1 MIRNFIDIFL
11 DKKTIIPIKLYENKE
26 TCDYQKEVCQIGD
39 NESLI
44 VPKWQYETQKVKIY
58 VKGIEKVSQV
68 IDNFESYADTS
79 ALKSVWKTNSTFVDL
94 ELIGVGGSKMMKMKL
109 KKSVSKDSVIYRSY
123 SPAVDWS
130 NFDGI
135 KMKFLQSDFESSF
148 SFYIYDGR
156 VKLIR
161 TIDLKEEMD
170 FEDVYMWFS
179 EFQQVGTGNFN
190 FSSIKEIGF
199 IVTKSVQNT
208 YVYVDDIVLLN
219 KIGNLTISLGSYDPA
234 NNTFASVKEK
244 KYNLEVGVN
253 VFEID
258 ASDLRYES
266 WNSIKVFKEAG
277 GVDCSFYGQ
286 ELEPDVSSGIYK
298 ISADNVPTEVK
309 ALIYYEYFVPVITSK
324 LKRMI
329 LYPDTE
335 FKFDIVRVKRYQ
347 PEATSYEV
355 VFEDLMRGT
364 EYVVDLSDKF
374 LGGQLYLEIERKSDV
389 KRVAGI
395 IEFEKE
401 I

>member
-1 MIRNFIDIFL
+1 MLKVFIEFFL
-11 DKKTIIPIKLYENKE
+11 DGITIIPLKLYENKI

-44 VPKWQYETQKVKIY
+44 VPKWQYETQKMKIY

-68 IDNFESYADTS
+68 IDDFESYADTS
-79 ALKSVWKTNSTFVDL
+79 ALKSIWRTNSTFVNL
-94 ELIGVGGSKMMKMKL
+94 ELIGVSGAKMMKMKL

-123 SPAVDWS
+123 VLAVDWS

-135 KMKFLQSDFESSF
+135 KMRFLQSDFESSF

-161 TIDLKEEMD
+161 TIDLENEMD

-179 EFQQVGTGNFN
+179 EFQQVGTGNFD
-190 FSSIKEIGF
+190 FSNIREIGF

-208 YVYVDDIVLLN
+208 YAYVDNIVLLN

-234 NNTFASVKEK
+234 NNTFASVKER

-258 ASDLRYES
+258 ASDLGYEN
-266 WNSIKVFKEAG
+266 WNSIRVFKEAG

-286 ELEPDVSSGIYK
+286 TLDPDVSSGIYK

-309 ALIYYEYFVPVITSK
+309 ALIHYEYFVPVVTSK
-324 LKRMI
+324 LKKMI

-335 FKFDIVRVKRYQ
+335 FKYDIVRIKRYQ

-355 VFEDLMRGT
+355 VFEDLMRGA
-364 EYVVDLSDKF
+364 EYMVDLSNKF
-374 LGGQLYLEIERKSDV
+374 LGGHLYLEIERKSGV
-389 KRVAGI
+389 KRVTGI